1 MSRGRRKRM
10 LDKFSKCCGVQ
21 LWTTSL
27 NLSVIKYTRPQKR
40 LSNPASTPTEVE
52 VYQSSAALVEL
63 SMSHGLIINSP

>member
-1 MSRGRRKRM
+1 M

-27 NLSVIKYTRPQKR
+27 NLSVIKYTCRQWRGRPQKR